1 MRAFLILHGWGNFR
15 PPGHWQYELAAA
27 LRERGERVV
36 YPQLP
41 DAQQPDLEAWRTAA
55 AAALDEARAD
65 DARVTVI
72 AHSLGAALWLGA
84 RPDDAEDDTEDE
96 DDTDA
101 GAGRSVDRVLL
112 VAPPSP
118 SYLRA
123 NPEVAAFAALEPTRP
138 AAETRIVASDADPCN
153 PEGARVVFAEPLGIP
168 LTTIPAGGHLT
179 PASGYGTWPSVLD
192 WCLDPTATIV
202 PR

>member
-15 PPGHWQYELAAA
+15 PPGHWQYELAAG
-27 LRERGERVV
+27 LRGRGERVV

-41 DAQQPDLEAWRTAA
+41 EADAPDLEAWRAA
-55 AAALDEARAD
+55 AATALDEARTG

-72 AHSLGAALWLGA
+72 AHSLSARLWLGA
-84 RPDDAEDDTEDE
+84 RPEDT
-96 DDTDA
+96 
-101 GAGRSVDRVLL
+101 GAGRAVDRVLL

-118 SYLRA
+118 SYLRE

-138 AAETRIVASDADPCN
+138 AAETRIVVSDADPCN
-153 PEGARVVFAEPLGIP
+153 PEGARVVYAEPLGIP
-168 LTTIPAGGHLT
+168 LTTIPGGGHLT

-192 WCLDPTATIV
+192 WCLEPTATIV

>member
-41 DAQQPDLEAWRTAA
+41 DAQQPDLSAWREAA
-55 AAALDEARAD
+55 AAELAKASEGE
-65 DARVTVI
+65 ARVTVI
-72 AHSLGAALWLGA
+72 AHSLSAMLWLGA
-84 RPDDAEDDTEDE
+84 RPGDTE
-96 DDTDA
+96 A
-101 GAGRSVDRVLL
+101 GSAVERVLL

-118 SYLRA
+118 GYLRENA
-123 NPEVAAFAALEPTRP
+123 EVAAFAALEPTRP
-138 AAETRIVASDADPCN
+138 VAETRIVASDDDPCN
-153 PEGARVVFAEPLGIP
+153 PEGAHLVYAVPLGIP
-168 LTTIPAGGHLT
+168 LTTIPGGGHLT
-179 PASGYGTWPSVLD
+179 PASGYGTWQSVLD
-192 WCLDPTATIV
+192 WCLHPTATIV

>member
-27 LRERGERVV
+27 LREHGERVV

-41 DAQQPDLEAWRTAA
+41 DAQRPDLEAWRTAA
-55 AAALDEARAD
+55 AAAFDEARAD

-84 RPDDAEDDTEDE
+84 RPDDA
-96 DDTDA
+96 

-118 SYLRA
+118 SYLRE
-123 NPEVAAFAALEPTRP
+123 NPEVAAFADLQPRRP

-168 LTTIPAGGHLT
+168 LTTIPAAGHLT
-179 PASGYGTWPSVLD
+179 PASGYGAWPSVLD

>member
-15 PPGHWQYELAAA
+15 PPGHWQYQLAAA

-41 DAQQPDLEAWRTAA
+41 DAQRPDQEAWRTAA
-55 AAALDEARAD
+55 AAALDQARAD
-65 DARVTVI
+65 DALVTVI
-72 AHSLGAALWLGA
+72 AHSLSATLWLGA
-84 RPDDAEDDTEDE
+84 RPDDADS
-96 DDTDA
+96 
-101 GAGRSVDRVLL
+101 GRSVDRVLL

-118 SYLRA
+118 SYLRENA
-123 NPEVAAFAALEPTRP
+123 EVAAFAALEPTRP

-179 PASGYGTWPSVLD
+179 PASGYGSWPSVLD

>member
-41 DAQQPDLEAWRTAA
+41 DAQQPELSAWREAA
-55 AAALDEARAD
+55 AAALAEASQGG
-65 DARVTVI
+65 ARVTVI
-72 AHSLGAALWLGA
+72 AHSLSAMLWLGA
-84 RPDDAEDDTEDE
+84 RPDDTEPVE
-96 DDTDA
+96 H
-101 GAGRSVDRVLL
+101 VLL

-118 SYLRA
+118 GYLRE
-123 NPEVAAFAALEPTRP
+123 NPEVAAFAALEPSRP

-153 PEGARVVFAEPLGIP
+153 PEGAHAVYAEPLGIP
-168 LTTIPAGGHLT
+168 LTTIPGGGHLT

-192 WCLDPTATIV
+192 WCLDPAATIV

>member
-15 PPGHWQYELAAA
+15 PPGHWQYQLAAA

-41 DAQQPDLEAWRTAA
+41 DAQRPDQEAWRTAA
-55 AAALDEARAD
+55 AAALDQARAD
-65 DARVTVI
+65 DALVTVI
-72 AHSLGAALWLGA
+72 AHSLSATLWLGA
-84 RPDDAEDDTEDE
+84 RPDDAD
-96 DDTDA
+96 
-101 GAGRSVDRVLL
+101 AGRSVDRVLL

-118 SYLRA
+118 SYLRENA
-123 NPEVAAFAALEPTRP
+123 EVAAFAALEPTRP

-153 PEGARVVFAEPLGIP
+153 PEGAHAVFAEPLGIP
-168 LTTIPAGGHLT
+168 LTTLLGGGHLT

-192 WCLDPTATIV
+192 WCLEPTATIV
-202 PR
+202 PN

>member
-15 PPGHWQYELAAA
+15 PPGHWQHELAAA

-41 DAQQPDLEAWRTAA
+41 DAQEPNLSAWREAA
-55 AAALDEARAD
+55 AAALAEASD
-65 DARVTVI
+65 GGARVTVI
-72 AHSLGAALWLGA
+72 AHSLSAMLWLGA
-84 RPDDAEDDTEDE
+84 RPDDT
-96 DDTDA
+96 
-101 GAGRSVDRVLL
+101 GAGSSVDRVLL
-112 VAPPSP
+112 TAPPSP
-118 SYLRA
+118 GYLRE
-123 NPEVAAFAALEPTRP
+123 NPEVAAFAALRPTRP

-153 PEGARVVFAEPLGIP
+153 PEGALAVYAEPLGIP
-168 LTTIPAGGHLT
+168 LTTIPGGGHLT

-192 WCLDPTATIV
+192 WCLDPAATIV

>member
-41 DAQQPDLEAWRTAA
+41 DADEPDLEAWRTAA
-55 AAALDEARAD
+55 ATALDEARAD
-65 DARVTVI
+65 GASVTVI
-72 AHSLGAALWLGA
+72 AHSLGAMLWLGA
-84 RPDDAEDDTEDE
+84 RPDDT
-96 DDTDA
+96 
-101 GAGRSVDRVLL
+101 GVGRSVDRVLL

-118 SYLRA
+118 SYLRE

-138 AAETRIVASDADPCN
+138 TAETRIVASDADPCN
-153 PEGARVVFAEPLGIP
+153 PEGARAVYAEPLGLP
-168 LTTIPAGGHLT
+168 LTTIPGGGHLT

-192 WCLDPTATIV
+192 WCLDPAAAIV
-202 PR
+202 GN